1 MRLWLSFWLS
11 QSFTTLEIR
20 AERPAD
26 VATISA
32 ITTAAFKTAP
42 YSSGTEARIIEN
54 LRAAQALT
62 LSLVAVDQDDI
73 VGHVAFSPV
82 GIPGAEGDWYGLG
95 PISISPDRQ
104 GRGIGTLLMRAGLD
118 QLRTLGA
125 AGCVLLGDPGYY
137 GRFGFESDPNLTYG
151 GAPSPYFQRL
161 ILVGPPAKG
170 DVTYHPAFG
179 A

>member
-1 MRLWLSFWLS
+1 M
-11 QSFTTLEIR
+11 EIR

-26 VATISA
+26 VAAISTT
-32 ITTAAFKTAP
+32 TTAAFKTAP

-62 LSLVAVDQDDI
+62 LSLVAIDQDDI

-82 GIPGAEGDWYGLG
+82 GIPNSEGDWYGLG
-95 PISISPDRQ
+95 PISIRPDRQ
-104 GRGIGTLLMRAGLD
+104 GRGIGALLIQAGLD
-118 QLRTLGA
+118 QLRSLGA
-125 AGCVLLGDPGYY
+125 AGCVLLGDPDYY
-137 GRFGFESDPNLTYG
+137 GRFGFESDPDLTYG

-161 ILVGPPAKG
+161 ILAGPHAKG
-170 DVTYHPAFG
+170 DVTYHAAFG